1 MPVDEY
7 SVTIRTRGQYPAAP
21 PTKTPNFRQ
30 ECWVFSLLKV
40 TFTKKNNHLRV
51 VVVLEVEFF
60 EFFFVF
66 GSRKVLDNFFIQ
78 KLPL

>member
-1 MPVDEY
+1 MQK
-7 SVTIRTRGQYPAAP
+7 RGY
-21 PTKTPNFRQ
+21 
-30 ECWVFSLLKV
+30 
-40 TFTKKNNHLRV
+40 KKENNHLRV

-78 KLPL
+78 KLPLS

>member
-1 MPVDEY
+1 MNVPGSSTNENAQLPSGMLGVFVAKGY
-7 SVTIRTRGQYPAAP
+7 FYKVKQPPASSGC
-21 PTKTPNFRQ
+21 FGSG
-30 ECWVFSLLKV
+30 V
-40 TFTKKNNHLRV
+40 
-51 VVVLEVEFF
+51 F